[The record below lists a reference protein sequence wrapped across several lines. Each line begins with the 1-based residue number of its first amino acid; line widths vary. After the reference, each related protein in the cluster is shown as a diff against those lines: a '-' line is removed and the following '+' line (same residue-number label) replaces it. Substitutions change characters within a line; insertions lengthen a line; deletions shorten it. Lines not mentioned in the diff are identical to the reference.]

1 MRYDIF
7 TDGSCKGNPGPGGY
21 AFVVTVSNSTEQ
33 KIIYEYSG
41 GELKT
46 TNNRMELLSIIKA
59 LTYAKNKLLKKRIT
73 DFKDYRFRKIL
84 IKVNN
89 DYMCNEKIN
98 YCTYIESLK
107 VIDKYVNNFI
117 IY

>member
-1 MRYDIF
+1 MKIENLD
-7 TDGSCKGNPGPGGY
+7 N
-21 AFVVTVSNSTEQ
+21 FVDVNYCL
-33 KIIYEYSG
+33 KI
-41 GELKT
+41 
-46 TNNRMELLSIIKA
+46 
-59 LTYAKNKLLKKRIT
+59 KNKLLKKRIT

-107 VIDKYVNNFI
+107 TIDKYVNNFI

>member
-1 MRYDIF
+1 MKIENLD
-7 TDGSCKGNPGPGGY
+7 N
-21 AFVVTVSNSTEQ
+21 FVDVNYCM
-33 KIIYEYSG
+33 KI
-41 GELKT
+41 
-46 TNNRMELLSIIKA
+46 
-59 LTYAKNKLLKKRIT
+59 KNKLLKKRIT

-89 DYMCNEKIN
+89 DYICNEKIN

>member
-1 MRYDIF
+1 M
-7 TDGSCKGNPGPGGY
+7 
-21 AFVVTVSNSTEQ
+21 
-33 KIIYEYSG
+33 KIENLDNFIDLDYC
-41 GELKT
+41 LK
-46 TNNRMELLSIIKA
+46 IK
-59 LTYAKNKLLKKRIT
+59 KKLLKKRIV
-73 DFKDYRFRKIL
+73 DFTDYRFRKIL
-84 IKVNN
+84 VKVNN

>member
-1 MRYDIF
+1 MKIENLD
-7 TDGSCKGNPGPGGY
+7 N
-21 AFVVTVSNSTEQ
+21 FVDVNYCM
-33 KIIYEYSG
+33 KI
-41 GELKT
+41 
-46 TNNRMELLSIIKA
+46 
-59 LTYAKNKLLKKRIT
+59 KNKLLKKRIT

-98 YCTYIESLK
+98 YYTYIESLK